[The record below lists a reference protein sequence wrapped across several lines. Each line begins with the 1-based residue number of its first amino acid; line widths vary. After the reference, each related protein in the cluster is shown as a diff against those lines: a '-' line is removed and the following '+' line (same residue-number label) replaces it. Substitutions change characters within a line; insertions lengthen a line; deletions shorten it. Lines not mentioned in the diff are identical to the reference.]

1 MVTIRNR
8 YRSALSF
15 SALAALGVSLVC
27 TAAPALAA
35 NSIAVTS
42 AAATSIGI
50 DYTCESSAGVSS
62 IQAMVGDPTADRPA
76 ATGAQTTF
84 NCDGSQH
91 TATVALSPAV
101 GEPALEKGA
110 PVQVRVALVDQSQNV
125 VSGTAKL
132 LTLG

>member
-8 YRSALSF
+8 YRSALSV
-15 SALAALGVSLVC
+15 SAFAALGVSLVC
-27 TAAPALAA
+27 TAAPALAD

-50 DYTCESSAGVSS
+50 DYTCESSAGVDS
-62 IQAMVGDPTADRPA
+62 IQAMVGDPNADRPA

-84 NCDGSQH
+84 SCDGSQH
-91 TATVALSPAV
+91 TATVALSPAA

-110 PVQVRVALVDQSQNV
+110 PVQVRVALVDQSQTV